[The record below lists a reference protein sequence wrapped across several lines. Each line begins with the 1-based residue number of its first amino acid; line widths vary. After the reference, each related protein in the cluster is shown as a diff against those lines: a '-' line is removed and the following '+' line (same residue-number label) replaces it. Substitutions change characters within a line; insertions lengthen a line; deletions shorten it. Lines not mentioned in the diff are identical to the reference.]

1 MIPVTELR
9 QGKTFEEEG
18 QPYIVLEYIHTK
30 MGRGTAN
37 INVHAKNLLTGSVV
51 RKTYISGAKVEDIV
65 TPKKK
70 LQFLYKTGDI
80 YTFMNP
86 KTYEQVELSGHIIKD
101 QTQYLKEGEEVEIMF
116 WEEIPLAI
124 ILPPKM
130 QFSVA
135 ETGPGLKGNS
145 ATNVFKDA
153 VLDNGLQTRIP
164 LFIDKGEKIWVD
176 TRNGEYVER
185 VK

>member
-1 MIPVTELR
+1 MISVTELR
-9 QGKTFEEEG
+9 QGKTFEEDG

-37 INVHAKNLLTGSVV
+37 INVQAKNLLTGSVI

-65 TPKKK
+65 TPKKR
-70 LQFLYKTGDI
+70 LQFLYKTGDLF
-80 YTFMNP
+80 TFIDP
-86 KTYEQVELSGHIIKD
+86 KTYEQVELSGHIIKE
-101 QTQYLKEGEEVEIMF
+101 QTPYLKEGGEVEIMF
-116 WEEIPLAI
+116 WEQTPLAV

-130 QFSVA
+130 QFIVV
-135 ETGPGLKGNS
+135 ETGPGIKGNS

-153 VLDNGLQTRIP
+153 TLDNGLQTKIP
-164 LFIDKGEKIWVD
+164 LFIDKGEKVWID
-176 TRNGEYVER
+176 TRSGEYVER